1 MDLRFL
7 SYFVAVYEEGSVSGA
22 ARSCFISQPSI
33 SHAIKQLEQELD
45 VLLFERYSRGVVAT
59 SGGRKLYPLAKKL
72 LSDASHV
79 KQQFSDQQ
87 ALTPFRLGL
96 SRALGVERISRVIEQ
111 FTKNIAQLELTLV
124 DHNDTYD
131 ARIISSSLRHDNEE
145 FAPIWHDR
153 YVLAV
158 PLGHPLSLKSSITIS
173 ALDQL
178 PFISRQSCEGQ
189 SQLFYAMQQQGFATN
204 NRAKIQTVEYALGL
218 VGAGVGAA
226 LIPNLPSVMA
236 QSDLCFVDISDL
248 SINRTIGLAYSS
260 GAPSQSKTGM
270 NNALNELINI
280 CQQAGNL
287 VAVT

>member
-33 SHAIKQLEQELD
+33 SHALKQLEKELD
-45 VLLFERYSRGVVAT
+45 VQLFERYSRGVVAT

-72 LSDASHV
+72 LSDASNV

-96 SRALGVERISRVIEQ
+96 SRALGVERISSVIEQ
-111 FTKNIAQLELTLV
+111 FTKNIPQLELTLV
-124 DHNDTYD
+124 DHNDSHD

-158 PLGHPLSLKSSITIS
+158 PLGHPLSLEASITLS
-173 ALDQL
+173 ELDQL

-189 SQLFYAMQQQGFATN
+189 SQLFYAMQQQGFTTN

-226 LIPNLPSVMA
+226 LIPNLHSVMV

-248 SINRTIGLAYSS
+248 SISRTIGLAY
-260 GAPSQSKTGM
+260 GAQSQTGT

-280 CQQAGNL
+280 CQQAGTSL
-287 VAVT
+287 L